1 MTQSLSLR
9 LASLAALFCLGALV
23 LPVQAIETPVAAKD
37 SASIARANNARQNP
51 LSPAASVGT
60 SIGEAPA
67 SAAADPDA
75 ALLDQ
80 PAVEDIDLQMNAD
93 VLKWIEFFTGSGRSS
108 FERWLKRS
116 GRYMELFRGVLQ
128 KEGLPQDL
136 VHLVFVESGF
146 NVHAKS
152 YASAVGPWQFML
164 GTGKMFGLNVNQWV
178 DERRDPEKSTVA
190 AARYLKHLYGIFGD
204 WPLALASYNAG
215 EGRVLRAVKSQGT
228 TNYWELKLPQQ
239 TEDYVPKFMAALAIS
254 RDPVKYGFTDVQFD
268 DPLAFDE
275 ISLKGAVDLRAIAK
289 LADCTIDDLKD
300 LNPAFRANAVRSS
313 SGVTTLRVPEGKGEL
328 IAKRLHEGVALP
340 AVNLTVHHRVQRG
353 ETLKSIAAE
362 YSVSARALASA
373 NRISRRRPL
382 KRGMLLTVPA
392 TMKAPNPTIIE
403 SDDPSHSTA
412 YVPTRRIGLPAQIQ
426 GNSDNAV
433 SRTVHTVKTGETLFG
448 IAQRYGVTGE
458 QLMKW
463 NRLESDELRR
473 GMRLRMF
480 DADPSA
486 MVEADSEA
494 LASGTPDTDADAPKS
509 VTQANTPRVT
519 TKVHVV
525 RAGETLS
532 GIATRYG
539 VTQSQM
545 RSWNRINKRG
555 TVMKGQRLQIR
566 VGASS
571 AAMAVARDAAAD
583 PDAVA
588 SEPARSTNSKLRSTP
603 KSKSTAVAKARTVT
617 VRRGD
622 TLEEIARRHG
632 VSIQSLRKA
641 NRITGSHIQAG
652 QKLKLP
658 A

>member
-1 MTQSLSLR
+1 
-9 LASLAALFCLGALV
+9 LGALWA
-23 LPVQAIETPVAAKD
+23 PVQAAETPVPAKD
-37 SASIARANNARQNP
+37 SVSIARATNAKQNP
-51 LSPAASVGT
+51 LSPAASVGA
-60 SIGEAPA
+60 SIGAPTA
-67 SAAADPDA
+67 PTAEIDA

-80 PAVEDIDLQMNAD
+80 PAVDDIDLQMNAD
-93 VLKWIEFFTGSGRSS
+93 VLKWIEFFTGSGRST

-146 NVHAKS
+146 NMHAKS

-215 EGRVLRAVKSQGT
+215 EGTVLRAVKRQGT
-228 TNYWELKLPQQ
+228 MNYWELKLPQQ

-254 RDPVKYGFTDVQFD
+254 RDPVKYGFADVEFD
-268 DPLAFDE
+268 DPFAFDE
-275 ISLKGAVDLRAIAK
+275 VSLKGAVDLRGVAK
-289 LADCTIDDLKD
+289 LADCTIADLKE
-300 LNPAFRANAVRSS
+300 LNPALRATAVRTA

-328 IAKRLHEGVALP
+328 ISQRLREGQKLP
-340 AVNLTVHHRVQRG
+340 SVDLTVNHRVKRG

-362 YSVSARALASA
+362 YSVSARTLASV
-373 NRISRRRPL
+373 NRITRKHPL
-382 KRGMLLTVPA
+382 KRGMLLTIPA
-392 TMKAPNPTIIE
+392 SMKSPSPQIIE

-412 YVPTRRIGLPAQIQ
+412 YVPTRRIGLPAQIK

-433 SRTVHTVKTGETLFG
+433 SRTVHTVKKGETLSG
-448 IAQRYGVTGE
+448 IAKRYGVTTE
-458 QLMKW
+458 QLTAW
-463 NRLESDELRR
+463 NKLASPSVRR
-473 GMRLRMF
+473 GTRLRIF
-480 DADPSA
+480 GADAQVSA
-486 MVEADSEA
+486 APDSEA
-494 LASGTPDTDADAPKS
+494 LASGAPKTDATADAAASSKPS
-509 VTQANTPRVT
+509 VS

-539 VTQSQM
+539 VTLSEL
-545 RSWNRINKRG
+545 RSWNKLNKRG
-555 TVMKGQRLQIR
+555 TVMKGQKLKIR
-566 VGASS
+566 IESPS
-571 AAMAVARDAAAD
+571 QLAAAD
-583 PDAVA
+583 DAPADVEAVA
-588 SEPARSTNSKLRSTP
+588 KETVTAS
-603 KSKSTAVAKARTVT
+603 SKSTVRGAAKAKVGSAVTVARPRTVV

-632 VSIQSLRKA
+632 VTIQSLRKA
-641 NRITGSHIQAG
+641 NRITGSRIQAG

>member
-1 MTQSLSLR
+1 MADIELEPSGS
-9 LASLAALFCLGALV
+9 S
-23 LPVQAIETPVAAKD
+23 QACI
-37 SASIARANNARQNP
+37 
-51 LSPAASVGT
+51 
-60 SIGEAPA
+60 
-67 SAAADPDA
+67 
-75 ALLDQ
+75 
-80 PAVEDIDLQMNAD
+80 
-93 VLKWIEFFTGSGRSS
+93 
-108 FERWLKRS
+108 KRS

-146 NVHAKS
+146 NMHAKS

-215 EGRVLRAVKSQGT
+215 EGTVLRAVKRQGT

-254 RDPVKYGFTDVQFD
+254 RDPVKYGFADVEVD
-268 DPLAFDE
+268 DPFAFDE
-275 ISLKGAVDLRAIAK
+275 VSLKGAVDLRGVAK
-289 LADCTIDDLKD
+289 LADCSIADLKE
-300 LNPAFRANAVRSS
+300 LNPALRANAVRTA

-328 IAKRLHEGVALP
+328 ISQRLRDGQKLP
-340 AVNLTVHHRVQRG
+340 SVDLTVNHRVKRG

-362 YSVSARALASA
+362 YSVSARTLASV
-373 NRISRRRPL
+373 NRITRKRPL
-382 KRGMLLTVPA
+382 KRGMLLNIPA
-392 TMKAPNPTIIE
+392 SMKSPSPQIIE

-433 SRTVHTVKTGETLFG
+433 SRTVHTVRKGETLSG
-448 IAQRYGVTGE
+448 IAKRYGVTPE
-458 QLMKW
+458 QLTAW
-463 NRLESDELRR
+463 NKLASPSVRR
-473 GMRLRMF
+473 GTRLRIF
-480 DADPSA
+480 GADAQVPA
-486 MVEADSEA
+486 AADSEA
-494 LASGTPDTDADAPKS
+494 LASGAPK
-509 VTQANTPRVT
+509 TEETPAAAANAKPTVT

-539 VTQSQM
+539 VTLSEM
-545 RSWNRINKRG
+545 RSWNKLNKRG
-555 TVMKGQRLQIR
+555 TVMKGQKLKIR
-566 VGASS
+566 IENPNQLAVADDAPADVEALAKETVAASSKSAVRGATQTKIGASRT
-571 AAMAVARDAAAD
+571 VAR
-583 PDAVA
+583 PRMV
-588 SEPARSTNSKLRSTP
+588 
-603 KSKSTAVAKARTVT
+603 V

-632 VSIQSLRKA
+632 VTIQSLRKA
-641 NRITGSHIQAG
+641 NRISGSRIQAG

-658 A
+658 V